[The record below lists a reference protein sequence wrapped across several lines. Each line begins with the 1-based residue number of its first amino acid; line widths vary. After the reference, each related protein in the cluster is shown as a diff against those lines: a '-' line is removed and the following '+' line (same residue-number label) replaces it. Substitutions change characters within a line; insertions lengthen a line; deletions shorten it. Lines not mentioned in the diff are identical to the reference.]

1 MKKPKHLQAADVL
14 LTQLMCLK
22 EALFAIPKGKLV
34 KWGSFRTLGINV
46 QIDFT
51 AYE

>member
-1 MKKPKHLQAADVL
+1 MRKLQHLQAADVL

-34 KWGSFRTLGINV
+34 KLGSFRTLAINV
-46 QIDFT
+46 QINFT